1 MNTIRK
7 EVNANVANLAS
18 MEMRRKDRSTIV
30 SNAPARIA
38 LTVLHPYKNQHFSEN
53 GSCTITEEGLVQC
66 QKCPAGYMG
75 ITCEEKDEGALQ
87 KSDQNKEIINSESR
101 AGNSV

>member
-1 MNTIRK
+1 
-7 EVNANVANLAS
+7 
-18 MEMRRKDRSTIV
+18 METHRKDRSTIV
-30 SNAPARIA
+30 SNALARIA
-38 LTVLHPYKNQHFSEN
+38 SIVLHQYKIDTFSEN

-66 QKCPAGYMG
+66 QKCPEGYMG

-87 KSDQNKEIINSESR
+87 KSDQNKEIINSENQ